1 MKSKKTILWLIY
13 LIISIALILLAGGL
27 DYLDTKEIATLNLP
41 VVAIAGVIALFSVFR
56 IILGFIPKKTVVEEE
71 GIDPKDLPEIDV
83 ASSETEKDFKI
94 CIHCGKA
101 EPLDAVYCSSCGN
114 RFPER

>member
-1 MKSKKTILWLIY
+1 MIY
-13 LIISIALILLAGGL
+13 LVISIALIRLAGGL
-27 DYLDTKEIATLNLP
+27 DYLDTKEIASLNLP
-41 VVAIAGVIALFSVFR
+41 VVVIAGVIALFSVFR
-56 IILGFIPKKTVVEEE
+56 IILGFMPKKIVVEEE
-71 GIDPKDLPEIDV
+71 GIDPKDLPEIDITN
-83 ASSETEKDFKI
+83 SETGKDFKI

>member
-56 IILGFIPKKTVVEEE
+56 IILGFIPKKIVVEEE
-71 GIDPKDLPEIDV
+71 GIDPKYLPEIDV
-83 ASSETEKDFKI
+83 TNSEAGKDFKI

-101 EPLDAVYCSSCGN
+101 EPLDAVYSSSCGN

>member
-27 DYLDTKEIATLNLP
+27 DYLDTKDVATLNLP
-41 VVAIAGVIALFSVFR
+41 VVAIAGMIALFSVFR
-56 IILGFIPKKTVVEEE
+56 IILGFIPKKIVVEE

-83 ASSETEKDFKI
+83 TGSEANKDFKI

-101 EPLDAVYCSSCGN
+101 EPLDVVYCSSCGN